1 MNPPIAIPPRTIV
14 VNMNIPSAKEDIP
27 DHPTAIISRMIRK
40 SASDVPSLKRL
51 SPSKI
56 RARRFGAPYSL
67 KSASTATGSVAEI
80 SAPKRSV
87 TMNGSGKPKKFE
99 A

>member
-1 MNPPIAIPPRTIV
+1 M
-14 VNMNIPSAKEDIP
+14 
-27 DHPTAIISRMIRK
+27 RK

-56 RARRFGAPYSL
+56 RESRLGAPYSL

-80 SAPKRSV
+80 SAPKIRV
-87 TMNGSGKPKKFE
+87 TMNGTSKPISPRQTLMPTAAKTAEIRRLATASQEIDWRFSVISRTFML
-99 A
+99 